1 MTSPEQTPATVLD
14 PAERTMHIPDP
25 PRRRGRPAG
34 SRNKPKESE
43 SFTPAQD
50 GPSPRPA
57 TRAPSAK
64 GKKDYRPQLN
74 GMLLLIGDTVEQL
87 VNPVDGQ
94 IIKAYAGNVAEG
106 WNRLAQDN
114 ANVAKILDSML
125 TGSAWSAAL
134 MPTLG
139 MAMAIAAN
147 HGALN
152 GLGARIGGMMGSN
165 TSDGGVASEDATAS
179 GDPTD

>member
-1 MTSPEQTPATVLD
+1 MTSPDQTPVTVPD
-14 PAERTMHIPDP
+14 PAERVVHIPEP

-34 SRNKPKESE
+34 SKNRVRESE
-43 SFTPAQD
+43 ATTQADAP
-50 GPSPRPA
+50 GPRPA
-57 TRAPSAK
+57 TRAPSAR
-64 GKKDYRPQLN
+64 GKKDYRAQLE
-74 GMLLLIGDTVEQL
+74 GSLLLIGDTVEQL

-94 IIKAYAGNVAEG
+94 IIKAYAKNVAEG

-114 ANVAKILDSML
+114 ASVAKVLDSML
-125 TGSAWSAAL
+125 TGSAWSAAV

-152 GLGARIGGMMGSN
+152 GIGARIGSMMGGS
-165 TSDGGVASEDATAS
+165 TQGEAVASEDATAS
-179 GDPTD
+179 GNSPG